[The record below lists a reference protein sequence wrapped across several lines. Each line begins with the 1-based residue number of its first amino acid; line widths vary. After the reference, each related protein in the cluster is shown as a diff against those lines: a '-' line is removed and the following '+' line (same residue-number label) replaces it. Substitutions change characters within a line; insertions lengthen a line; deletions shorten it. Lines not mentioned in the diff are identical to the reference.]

1 MVPVPLN
8 AITEATL
15 QELCTQELPETQTL
29 EFKRELPGRT
39 DSDKSEF
46 LKDVCALANSDG
58 GDLIFGIEERDG
70 KASTL
75 SPIGIEQP
83 DAAQR
88 RLGQILDAGIEPRI
102 EGCAMC
108 SVPFSEGEYALIVR
122 VPSSFQ
128 RPHRFRLGTHS
139 RWVVRVGTH
148 VVDLTYDQ
156 IRTAFDRTA
165 TLVSQARTFR
175 DERLARVL
183 SGNASQ
189 PLHPGPLCVVHL
201 IPIASMTGNSSV
213 DVRSLHNDFQRF
225 TFRDWGGASRSLN
238 LDGLVVYRVT
248 TSTSGAYTQVF
259 RNGALEAVRSVNA
272 TQTTEKL
279 IPSVVVSGFVRDA
292 IGIFLAAAR
301 QSNSGPAIV
310 AIALLNVGEYKFAYQ
325 DSYRFPEFKTADRA
339 NLILPETWIDRVDA
353 IDNLD
358 VIAKPLLDTLWQS
371 FDIEECRFYD
381 ADGRWNAG

>member
-15 QELCTQELPETQTL
+15 QELCTQEVPETQTL
-29 EFKRELPGRT
+29 DFKRELPGRT

-70 KASTL
+70 KASRL
-75 SPIGIEQP
+75 SPISIEQP

-88 RLGQILDAGIEPRI
+88 RVGQILDAGLEPRI
-102 EGCAMC
+102 EGCAMR
-108 SVPFSEGEYALIVR
+108 SVPLSESKYALIVR

-128 RPHRFRLGTHS
+128 RPHRFRLGAHS

-148 VVDLTYDQ
+148 IVDLTYDQ

-165 TLVSQARTFR
+165 TLVSQARQFR
-175 DERLARVL
+175 DERLTRVL
-183 SGNASQ
+183 SGNASH

-225 TFRDWGGASRSLN
+225 SFRDWGGTSRSLN

-248 TSTSGAYTQVF
+248 RLTNGAYTQVF
-259 RNGALEAVRSVNA
+259 RNGALETVRSVNT
-272 TQTTEKL
+272 TQIQEKF
-279 IPSVVVSGFVRDA
+279 IPSVMVSVFVRDA
-292 IGIFLAAAR
+292 IGTLLAAAR
-301 QSNSGPAIV
+301 QSNTGPAIV
-310 AIALLNVGEYKFAYQ
+310 AIALLNVADHKFAYQ
-325 DSYRFPEFKTADRA
+325 DHGFTELKTADRA

-353 IDNLD
+353 IDDLD

-371 FDIEECRFYD
+371 FDIEGCRLYD
-381 ADGRWNAG
+381 AAGRWNAH